1 MTKIICTG
9 DPNHGGITKSL
20 LKYYPDTVFISRTT
34 GYDLK
39 TVEGY
44 SRFLSLVKEF
54 NVFINHSQVELGFQE
69 RVLRDVASILDNG
82 HIISIGTILEFDE
95 WKHLDPITGNEKLCI
110 RNASLELASEHIKT
124 THLITSGFQRF
135 GVEEDVKIDP
145 DDIVETIK
153 FIIESNIDIP
163 LIYVDKVNDNRLRKW
178 RTLKDV

>member
-44 SRFLSLVKEF
+44 NKFLSTVKYY
-54 NVFINHSQVELGFQE
+54 NVFINHSQIELGFQE
-69 RVLRDVASILDNG
+69 RVLRDVASILTNG

-95 WKHLDPITGNEKLCI
+95 WHSIDPVTGTEKLAI
-110 RNASLELASEHIKT
+110 RNCSLSLASENIKT
-124 THLITSGFQRF
+124 THLITSGFQRH
-135 GVEEDVKIDP
+135 GPEEDVKIDP
-145 DDIVETIK
+145 DNIVDIIK
-153 FIIESNIDIP
+153 FIIESPVEIP
-163 LIYVDKVNDNRLRKW
+163 LIYVDKINDNRLKKW
-178 RTLKDV
+178 RSIKDA